1 MLTLRTGSTLQVANL
16 SHDLTMATYSLTLN
30 EVFKLVSQSSG
41 AGVSYQGCHLQVGW
55 EGSCVKVQA
64 IADILHLIIGSYASA
79 YINLYVI
86 NPHVFVI

>member
-1 MLTLRTGSTLQVANL
+1 MTLLWP
-16 SHDLTMATYSLTLN
+16 
-30 EVFKLVSQSSG
+30 
-41 AGVSYQGCHLQVGW
+41 VSYQGCHLQVGW

>member
-1 MLTLRTGSTLQVANL
+1 MPY
-16 SHDLTMATYSLTLN
+16 DLTVATYSLTLN

-55 EGSCVKVQA
+55 EGSCVKV
-64 IADILHLIIGSYASA
+64 GSYASA

-86 NPHVFVI
+86 NPHVFVMLRPLLIFD